1 MTTALGRKTVIVAAV
16 SIVLLGSPLTR
27 PANAL
32 ASGSH
37 DEPKRAKSVKAALI
51 TAYEPCTLP
60 NTVTQG
66 SSLTIPA
73 CSPPARSDPE
83 CGFQGA
89 FFTAGYAKASG
100 VTTPI
105 GDFRLSYVAKN
116 LNPGCEGRKLCAVAE
131 VRVTTDQCQMKPCT
145 FDLPQWFVDSV
156 TGCCIVAGGQCRVST
171 SINSEMLGTLTPGG
185 KTGIEILGCGL
196 KRLDGP
202 NPPSGLTFSCGVLAP

>member
-16 SIVLLGSPLTR
+16 SIVLLGNPLTR

-32 ASGSH
+32 SSGSH

-51 TAYEPCTLP
+51 TAYEPCTSP

-66 SSLTIPA
+66 SALPIPA

-145 FDLPQWFVDSV
+145 FDLPQWFVPSV
-156 TGCCIVAGGQCRVST
+156 TGCCIVAGGQCRVTT
-171 SINSEMLGTLTPGG
+171 SINSEMLGTLVPGG

-202 NPPSGLTFSCGVLAP
+202 TPPSGLTFSCGVLAP